1 MNHRRT
7 YLRKVTAAAAENV
20 CLHIV
25 VRIYIAVDLNAV
37 ITPGGPRVPRKK
49 RPDFAPKCLITS
61 TGGDRYY
68 FDHHLLVCL
77 FVSTVIDGQIFMKF
91 GKWVDYGPE

>member
-7 YLRKVTAAAAENV
+7 YLRKATAAAAENV

-25 VRIYIAVDLNAV
+25 VRLYIAVDLNAV
-37 ITPGGPRVPRKK
+37 ISHLGARGFQEK
-49 RPDFAPKCLITS
+49 TS
-61 TGGDRYY
+61 GFCAEMFNYLLHWWRDRYY

-77 FVSTVIDGQIFMKF
+77 FVSTITDGQIFMKF
-91 GKWVDYGPE
+91 GKWV